1 VQDSG
6 ERGVKILRLDSPPA
20 NVLSREVIKDL
31 LTKTRALRGDDDVDA
46 VVLASGRPGI
56 FSAGLNINEMHKPD
70 PEALRAYLSL
80 VQDIFL
86 NLYAF
91 PKPIVAA
98 VGGAAPAGG
107 CWLALMADYRVGVDN
122 PKATIGLNETRL
134 GIIAP
139 FYFAEP
145 LTHLVGHRVAD
156 RMLQLGA
163 LISPQEAL
171 KVGLLDELA
180 ASPAEAETTAA
191 RMARRYA
198 DVPSD
203 ARTRTKLGLR
213 RPLVERLHK
222 EREQERE
229 SFAMQVCTPSVQ
241 GPMGRYLD
249 ALHAKRKPA
258 SVGAAAGAGAD
269 KPAA

>member
-1 VQDSG
+1 
-6 ERGVKILRLDSPPA
+6 
-20 NVLSREVIKDL
+20 
-31 LTKTRALRGDDDVDA
+31 
-46 VVLASGRPGI
+46 
-56 FSAGLNINEMHKPD
+56 
-70 PEALRAYLSL
+70 
-80 VQDIFL
+80 
-86 NLYAF
+86 
-91 PKPIVAA
+91 
-98 VGGAAPAGG
+98 
-107 CWLALMADYRVGVDN
+107 VDN

-145 LTHLVGHRVAD
+145 LMHLVGHRVAD

-222 EREQERE
+222 EREQERD
-229 SFAMQVCTPSVQ
+229 SFALQVCTPSVQ

-258 SVGAAAGAGAD
+258 AAGAGAD